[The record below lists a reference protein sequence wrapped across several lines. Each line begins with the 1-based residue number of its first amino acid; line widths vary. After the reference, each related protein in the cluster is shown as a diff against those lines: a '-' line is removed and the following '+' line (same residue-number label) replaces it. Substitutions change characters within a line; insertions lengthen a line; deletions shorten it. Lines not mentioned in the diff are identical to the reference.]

1 MNDEKIINHMISF
14 IEGIETDIQA
24 AKLGGDT
31 KTKQKAVNDI
41 IKELER
47 EIKNAD
53 SKN

>member
-1 MNDEKIINHMISF
+1 MNDQQIVKHMVSYIENLEK
-14 IEGIETDIQA
+14 DIQA

-31 KTKQKAVNDI
+31 KAKQKAVNDI

-47 EIKNAD
+47 ELKHAD

>member
-1 MNDEKIINHMISF
+1 MNDEKIVEHMIQF
-14 IEGIETDIQA
+14 VENLEANIQA
-24 AKLGGDT
+24 AKLGGDP
-31 KTKQKAVNDI
+31 KAKQKAVNDI